1 MTDEMGMRKDCAEPR
16 FGLFSSLVVLA
27 VLGGQTALSPSVLEG
42 LENLGAQ
49 VWVGLMWGGWAL
61 SLWIFGNRPFTMPK
75 AIVLASLFI
84 WHSVWMSLLREQP
97 IHRYWI
103 MLGFFAFAFL
113 GVAEFLPLPHW
124 HRWAGPSPSC
134 RPRRGQF
141 GILAILLVTASVAV
155 VMFAIKHYD
164 KGSEQF
170 LLGTVVVSC
179 LLVIVAQCALQS
191 AVFWKAPWLG
201 FVVVIAAAWGAAWLM
216 AFQDQTDGQAVVGME
231 ILWPV
236 YQVIATV
243 FGVVIWGVG
252 MCGRLDGLVRPAC
265 KVPARDR
272 HPEHTNHDLESSS
285 PGGG

>member
-1 MTDEMGMRKDCAEPR
+1 MMTDEMGIRKDCAEPR
-16 FGLFSSLVVLA
+16 FGLFSSLFVLA
-27 VLGGQTALSPSVLEG
+27 VLGGQTALSPNVLEG

-61 SLWIFGNRPFTMPK
+61 SLWIFGNRPLSLPK
-75 AIVLASLFI
+75 AIVLAGLFI

-103 MLGFFAFAFL
+103 MLGFFAFAFF
-113 GVAEFLPLPHW
+113 GVAEFLPLPRW
-124 HRWAGPSPSC
+124 HTWSGIAPTR

-141 GILAILLVTASVAV
+141 GILAILLTTASVAV

-164 KGSEQF
+164 EGSEQF
-170 LLGTVVVSC
+170 LLGTIVVSG

-191 AVFWKAPWLG
+191 AVLWKYPWLG
-201 FVVVIAAAWGAAWLM
+201 LLVVIAAAWGAAWLM
-216 AFQDQTDGQAVVGME
+216 ALQDQDDGSAVVGME

-243 FGVVIWGVG
+243 FGAAIWGFG
-252 MCGRLDGLVRPAC
+252 MCGRWDRMVRSARE
-265 KVPARDR
+265 VPAQDR
-272 HPEHTNHDLESSS
+272 HPENTIRDGES
-285 PGGG
+285 